1 MIGMYILRC
10 SDGSY
15 YVGSTR
21 NIDLRLYQ
29 HGTGLG
35 SAYTR
40 TRLPVELVYFL
51 ECESVPDAYALEKKV
66 QGWSRRKREA
76 LIAGR
81 FDLLPTLSGSRY
93 VRERRTASDFDTR
106 PAAATQS
113 ALIQ

>member
-1 MIGMYILRC
+1 MYILRC
-10 SDGSY
+10 CDGSY

-21 NIDLRLYQ
+21 DLDLRMHQ

-40 TRLPVELVYFL
+40 TRLPVELVYFI
-51 ECESVPDAYALEKKV
+51 ECESVADAYALEKKV

-81 FDLLPTLSGSRY
+81 FDLLRGLSGSRY
-93 VRERRTASDFDTR
+93 LRETQATSDFD
-106 PAAATQS
+106 AACGRTLQGG
-113 ALIQ
+113 